1 LPAEFPNEHI
11 RPEIDEWDGDRLFAE
26 VCSLVEAGVV
36 APSPGRALL
45 TAPVKEDPFDDDDGT
60 QRTLAFEGMCRAVIR
75 QNDPGF
81 VDANELYA
89 WGVAAN
95 GLEPAPIQWKR
106 AR

>member
-60 QRTLAFEGMCRAVIR
+60 QRTLAFEGMCRALTPTSCT
-75 QNDPGF
+75 PG
-81 VDANELYA
+81 VSRPTVSNPPRSS
-89 WGVAAN
+89 GS
-95 GLEPAPIQWKR
+95 APDEQHRHIPSG
-106 AR
+106 